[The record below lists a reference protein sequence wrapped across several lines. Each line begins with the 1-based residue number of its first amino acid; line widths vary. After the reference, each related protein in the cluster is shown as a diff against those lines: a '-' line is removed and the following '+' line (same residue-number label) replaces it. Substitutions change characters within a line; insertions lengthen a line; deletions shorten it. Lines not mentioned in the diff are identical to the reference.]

1 MRNYRPIKL
10 IHLAKETGLP
20 FTLLLKRARE
30 LNICPSKNLTIS
42 ETDSLKE
49 VTDEQEVFLIM
60 PSKMN
65 KDV

>member
-1 MRNYRPIKL
+1 MKNYRPIKL

-20 FTLLLKRARE
+20 FTLLLKKARE
-30 LNICPSKNLTIS
+30 LNVCPSKNLTIS
-42 ETDSLKE
+42 EIDSLKE
-49 VTDEQEVFLIM
+49 VTDEKEEFLII